1 MASWVLEM
9 EPSGMD
15 VYQIFR
21 KPALVET
28 FVNIVM
34 CLVPLWLAVMIGLL
48 VGWSWKPRWA
58 GLICLGMRSKIRF
71 AWTAPPG
78 FGARRL
84 WFAITA
90 LTAFPVLRK
99 LWSNFSDSKAKGD
112 DPTLQE
118 SASTELTPP
127 EGTSLRGKEQ
137 AVVSDE
143 DLENLLHMLQVKDK
157 GPAWQQI
164 MNRSTATMTFQAWR
178 YEQETGPTAYC
189 NRTVMED
196 VTPELMRDFF
206 WDDDF
211 RPRWDD
217 MLTYFKTLEECPVTG
232 TMIVHWIRKFP
243 FFCSDREYII
253 GRRIWESGRTFFCVT
268 KGVPYPSVPRHSK
281 PRRVDLYHSSWRI
294 RPVESRKGDGQMTAV
309 EVVLF
314 HYEDMG
320 IPREIAKIGV
330 RQGMWGAVKK
340 VEPGVRAYQMA
351 RKSDAPLSRSA
362 LMARI
367 NTPVSDLGS
376 LEIPSD
382 AEEVATKTQG
392 GFPWK
397 WVIVGG
403 AVALACGLDR
413 GVVSK
418 ALIFGVARRFGNLGK
433 RRH

>member
-1 MASWVLEM
+1 MASWVLAM

-15 VYQIFR
+15 IYQIFR

-28 FVNIVM
+28 FVDIAM

-48 VGWSWKPRWA
+48 VGWAWKPRWA
-58 GLICLGMRSKIRF
+58 GLICLGMKSKIRF

-118 SASTELTPP
+118 PASTELTPP
-127 EGTSLRGKEQ
+127 ERGKEQ

-164 MNRSTATMTFQAWR
+164 MNRSTPTMTYQAWR
-178 YEQETGPTAYC
+178 YEPETGPTAYC
-189 NRTVMED
+189 SRTIMED

-217 MLTYFKTLEECPVTG
+217 MLTYFKTLEECPLTG

-253 GRRIWESGRTFFCVT
+253 GRRIWESGRTYFCVT

-294 RPVESRKGDGQMTAV
+294 RAVESRKGDGQMTAM
-309 EVVLF
+309 EVMLF
-314 HYEDMG
+314 HNEDMG

-367 NTPVSDLGS
+367 NTKLPVSDLRS
-376 LEIPSD
+376 LEDSSGE
-382 AEEVATKTQG
+382 EEVATKTQQG
-392 GFPWK
+392 IPWR

>member
-1 MASWVLEM
+1 MASWVLAM

-15 VYQIFR
+15 IYQIFR

-28 FVNIVM
+28 FVDIAM

-48 VGWSWKPRWA
+48 VGWAWKPRWA
-58 GLICLGMRSKIRF
+58 GLICLGMKSKIRF

-118 SASTELTPP
+118 PASTELTPP
-127 EGTSLRGKEQ
+127 ERGKEQ

-164 MNRSTATMTFQAWR
+164 MNRSTPTMTYQAWR
-178 YEQETGPTAYC
+178 YEPETGPTAYC
-189 NRTVMED
+189 SRTVMED

-217 MLTYFKTLEECPVTG
+217 MLTYFKTLEECPLTG

-253 GRRIWESGRTFFCVT
+253 GRRIWESGRTYFCVT

-294 RPVESRKGDGQMTAV
+294 RAVESRKGDGQMTAM
-309 EVVLF
+309 EVMLF
-314 HYEDMG
+314 HNEDMG

-367 NTPVSDLGS
+367 NTKLPVSDLRS
-376 LEIPSD
+376 LEDSSGE
-382 AEEVATKTQG
+382 EEVATKTQQG
-392 GFPWK
+392 IPWR

>member
-1 MASWVLEM
+1 
-9 EPSGMD
+9 
-15 VYQIFR
+15 
-21 KPALVET
+21 
-28 FVNIVM
+28 
-34 CLVPLWLAVMIGLL
+34 
-48 VGWSWKPRWA
+48 
-58 GLICLGMRSKIRF
+58 
-71 AWTAPPG
+71 
-78 FGARRL
+78 
-84 WFAITA
+84 
-90 LTAFPVLRK
+90 
-99 LWSNFSDSKAKGD
+99 
-112 DPTLQE
+112 
-118 SASTELTPP
+118 
-127 EGTSLRGKEQ
+127 
-137 AVVSDE
+137 
-143 DLENLLHMLQVKDK
+143 
-157 GPAWQQI
+157 
-164 MNRSTATMTFQAWR
+164 
-178 YEQETGPTAYC
+178 
-189 NRTVMED
+189 MED

-217 MLTYFKTLEECPVTG
+217 MLTYFKTLEECPLTG

-253 GRRIWESGRTFFCVT
+253 GRRIWESGRTYFCVT

-294 RPVESRKGDGQMTAV
+294 RAVESRKGDGQMTAM
-309 EVVLF
+309 EVMLF
-314 HYEDMG
+314 HNEDMG

-367 NTPVSDLGS
+367 NTKLPVSDLRS
-376 LEIPSD
+376 LEDSSGE
-382 AEEVATKTQG
+382 EEVATKTQQG
-392 GFPWK
+392 IPWR

>member
-1 MASWVLEM
+1 
-9 EPSGMD
+9 MD
-15 VYQIFR
+15 IYQIFR

-28 FVNIVM
+28 FVDIAM

-48 VGWSWKPRWA
+48 VGWAWKPRWA
-58 GLICLGMRSKIRF
+58 GLICLGMKSKIRF

-118 SASTELTPP
+118 PASTELTPP
-127 EGTSLRGKEQ
+127 ERGKEQ
-137 AVVSDE
+137 SVVSDE

-164 MNRSTATMTFQAWR
+164 MNRSTPTMTYQAWR
-178 YEQETGPTAYC
+178 YEPETGPTAYC
-189 NRTVMED
+189 SRTVMED

-217 MLTYFKTLEECPVTG
+217 MLTYFKTLEECPLTG

-253 GRRIWESGRTFFCVT
+253 GRRIWESGRTYFCVT

-294 RPVESRKGDGQMTAV
+294 RAVESRKGDGQMTAM
-309 EVVLF
+309 EVMLF
-314 HYEDMG
+314 HNEDMG

-367 NTPVSDLGS
+367 NTKLPVSDLRS
-376 LEIPSD
+376 LEDSSGE
-382 AEEVATKTQG
+382 EEVATKTQQG
-392 GFPWK
+392 IPWR

>member
-1 MASWVLEM
+1 
-9 EPSGMD
+9 MD
-15 VYQIFR
+15 IYQIFR

-28 FVNIVM
+28 FVDIAM

-48 VGWSWKPRWA
+48 VGWAWKPRWA
-58 GLICLGMRSKIRF
+58 GLICLGMKSKIRF

-118 SASTELTPP
+118 PASTELTPP
-127 EGTSLRGKEQ
+127 ERGKEQ

-164 MNRSTATMTFQAWR
+164 MNRSTPTMTYQAWR
-178 YEQETGPTAYC
+178 YEPETGPTAYC
-189 NRTVMED
+189 SRTIMED

-217 MLTYFKTLEECPVTG
+217 MLTYFKTLEECPLTG

-253 GRRIWESGRTFFCVT
+253 GRRIWESGRTYFCVT

-294 RPVESRKGDGQMTAV
+294 RAVESRKGDGQMTAM
-309 EVVLF
+309 EVMLF
-314 HYEDMG
+314 HNEDMG

-367 NTPVSDLGS
+367 NTKLPVSDLRS
-376 LEIPSD
+376 LEDSSGE
-382 AEEVATKTQG
+382 EEVATKTQQG
-392 GFPWK
+392 IPWR

>member
-1 MASWVLEM
+1 MASWVLAM

-15 VYQIFR
+15 IYQIFR

-28 FVNIVM
+28 FVDIAM

-48 VGWSWKPRWA
+48 VGWAWKPRWA
-58 GLICLGMRSKIRF
+58 GLICLGLKSKIRF

-118 SASTELTPP
+118 PASTELTPP
-127 EGTSLRGKEQ
+127 ERGKEQ

-164 MNRSTATMTFQAWR
+164 MNRSTPTMTYQAWR
-178 YEQETGPTAYC
+178 YEPETGPTAYC
-189 NRTVMED
+189 SRTVMED

-217 MLTYFKTLEECPVTG
+217 MLTYFKTLEECPLTG

-253 GRRIWESGRTFFCVT
+253 GRRIWESGRTYFCVT

-294 RPVESRKGDGQMTAV
+294 RAVESRKGDGQMTAM
-309 EVVLF
+309 EVMLF
-314 HYEDMG
+314 HNEDMG

-367 NTPVSDLGS
+367 NTKLPVSDLRS
-376 LEIPSD
+376 LEDSSGE
-382 AEEVATKTQG
+382 EEVATKTQQG
-392 GFPWK
+392 IPWR

-403 AVALACGLDR
+403 AVALACGLDG

>member
-1 MASWVLEM
+1 
-9 EPSGMD
+9 MD
-15 VYQIFR
+15 IYQIFR

-28 FVNIVM
+28 FVDIAM

-48 VGWSWKPRWA
+48 VGWAWKPRWA
-58 GLICLGMRSKIRF
+58 GLICLGLKSKIRF

-118 SASTELTPP
+118 PASTELTPP
-127 EGTSLRGKEQ
+127 ERGKEQ

-164 MNRSTATMTFQAWR
+164 MNRSTPTMTYQAWR
-178 YEQETGPTAYC
+178 YEPETGPTAYC
-189 NRTVMED
+189 SRTVMED

-217 MLTYFKTLEECPVTG
+217 MLTYFKTLEECPLTG

-253 GRRIWESGRTFFCVT
+253 GRRIWESGRTYFCVT

-294 RPVESRKGDGQMTAV
+294 RAVESRKGDGQMTAM
-309 EVVLF
+309 EVMLF
-314 HYEDMG
+314 HNEDMG

-367 NTPVSDLGS
+367 NTKLPVSDLRS
-376 LEIPSD
+376 LEDSSGE
-382 AEEVATKTQG
+382 EEVATKTQQG
-392 GFPWK
+392 IPWR

>member
-1 MASWVLEM
+1 M

-15 VYQIFR
+15 IYQIFR

-28 FVNIVM
+28 FVDIAM

-48 VGWSWKPRWA
+48 VGWAWKPRWA
-58 GLICLGMRSKIRF
+58 GLICLGMKSKIRF

-118 SASTELTPP
+118 PASTELTPP
-127 EGTSLRGKEQ
+127 ERGKEQ

-164 MNRSTATMTFQAWR
+164 MNRSTPTMTYQAWR
-178 YEQETGPTAYC
+178 YEPETGPTAYC
-189 NRTVMED
+189 SRTVMED

-217 MLTYFKTLEECPVTG
+217 MLTCFKTLEECPLTG

-253 GRRIWESGRTFFCVT
+253 GRRIWESGRTYFCVT

-294 RPVESRKGDGQMTAV
+294 RAVESRKGDGQMTAM
-309 EVVLF
+309 EVMLF
-314 HYEDMG
+314 HNEDMG

-367 NTPVSDLGS
+367 NTKLPVSDLRS
-376 LEIPSD
+376 LEDSSGE
-382 AEEVATKTQG
+382 EEVATKTQQG
-392 GFPWK
+392 IPWR

>member
-1 MASWVLEM
+1 
-9 EPSGMD
+9 MD
-15 VYQIFR
+15 IYQIFR

-28 FVNIVM
+28 FVDIAM

-48 VGWSWKPRWA
+48 VGWAWKPRWA
-58 GLICLGMRSKIRF
+58 GLICLGMKSKIRF

-118 SASTELTPP
+118 PASTELTPP
-127 EGTSLRGKEQ
+127 ERGKEQ

-164 MNRSTATMTFQAWR
+164 MNRSTPTMTYQAWR
-178 YEQETGPTAYC
+178 YEPETGPTAYC
-189 NRTVMED
+189 SRTVMED

-217 MLTYFKTLEECPVTG
+217 MLTYFKTLEECPLTG

-253 GRRIWESGRTFFCVT
+253 GRRIWESGRTYFCVT

-294 RPVESRKGDGQMTAV
+294 RAVESRKGDGQMTAM
-309 EVVLF
+309 EVMLF
-314 HYEDMG
+314 HNEDMG

-367 NTPVSDLGS
+367 NTKLPVSDLKS
-376 LEIPSD
+376 LEDSSGE
-382 AEEVATKTQG
+382 EEVATKTQQG
-392 GFPWK
+392 IPWR

>member
-1 MASWVLEM
+1 MESRVLAM

-15 VYQIFR
+15 MFQIFR
-21 KPALVET
+21 KPAIVET
-28 FVNIVM
+28 FVDIVM
-34 CLVPLWLAVMIGLL
+34 CLVPIWLAVMIGLL

-99 LWSNFSDSKAKGD
+99 LWSNFSDNKAKVD

-118 SASTELTPP
+118 PASPELTPP
-127 EGTSLRGKEQ
+127 ERGKEQ

-143 DLENLLHMLQVKDK
+143 DLENLLHMLQEKDR

-164 MNRSTATMTFQAWR
+164 MNRSTPTMTYQAWR
-178 YEQETGPTAYC
+178 YEPETGPTAYC
-189 NRTVMED
+189 SRTVMED

-211 RPRWDD
+211 RPKWDD
-217 MLTYFKTLEECPVTG
+217 MLTYFKTLEECPLTG

-253 GRRIWESGRTFFCVT
+253 GRRIWESGRTYFCVT

-294 RPVESRKGDGQMTAV
+294 RAVESRKGDGQMTAI
-309 EVVLF
+309 EVMLF
-314 HYEDMG
+314 HNEDMG

-340 VEPGVRAYQMA
+340 VEPGVRSYQMT
-351 RKSDAPLSRSA
+351 RKSDAPLSPSV

-367 NTPVSDLGS
+367 NTKLPVSDLRS
-376 LEIPSD
+376 LEISSD
-382 AEEVATKTQG
+382 AEDVATKTQRG
-392 GFPWK
+392 IPWR

-413 GVVSK
+413 GVVRK
-418 ALIFGVARRFGNLGK
+418 ALVFGVARRFGNLGK

>member
-1 MASWVLEM
+1 
-9 EPSGMD
+9 MD
-15 VYQIFR
+15 IYQIFR

-28 FVNIVM
+28 FVDIVM
-34 CLVPLWLAVMIGLL
+34 CLVPIWLAVMIGLL

-99 LWSNFSDSKAKGD
+99 LWSNFSDNKAKVD
-112 DPTLQE
+112 DPILQE
-118 SASTELTPP
+118 PVSPELTPP
-127 EGTSLRGKEQ
+127 EQGKEQ

-143 DLENLLHMLQVKDK
+143 DLENLLHMLQVKDR

-164 MNRSTATMTFQAWR
+164 MNRSTPTMTYQAWR
-178 YEQETGPTAYC
+178 YEPETGPTAYC
-189 NRTVMED
+189 SRTVMED

-211 RPRWDD
+211 RPKWDD
-217 MLTYFKTLEECPVTG
+217 MLTYFKTLEECPLTG

-253 GRRIWESGRTFFCVT
+253 GRRIWESGRTYFCVT

-294 RPVESRKGDGQMTAV
+294 RAVESRKGDGQMTSI
-309 EVVLF
+309 EVMLF
-314 HYEDMG
+314 HNEDMG

-340 VEPGVRAYQMA
+340 VEPGVRAYQMV

-362 LMARI
+362 LVARI
-367 NTPVSDLGS
+367 NTKLPVSDLRS
-376 LEIPSD
+376 LEISSD

-392 GFPWK
+392 GIPWR

-418 ALIFGVARRFGNLGK
+418 ALVFGVARRFGNLGK

>member
-1 MASWVLEM
+1 
-9 EPSGMD
+9 MD
-15 VYQIFR
+15 IYQIFR

-28 FVNIVM
+28 FVDIAM

-48 VGWSWKPRWA
+48 VGWAWKPRWA
-58 GLICLGMRSKIRF
+58 GLICLGMKSKIRF

-118 SASTELTPP
+118 PASTELTPP
-127 EGTSLRGKEQ
+127 ERGKEQ

-164 MNRSTATMTFQAWR
+164 MNRSTPTMTYQAWR
-178 YEQETGPTAYC
+178 YEPETGPTAYC
-189 NRTVMED
+189 SRTVMED

-217 MLTYFKTLEECPVTG
+217 MLTYFKTLEECPLTG

-253 GRRIWESGRTFFCVT
+253 GRRIWESGRTYFCVT

-294 RPVESRKGDGQMTAV
+294 RAVESRKGDGQMTAM
-309 EVVLF
+309 EVMLF
-314 HYEDMG
+314 HNEDMG

-367 NTPVSDLGS
+367 NTKLPVSDLRS
-376 LEIPSD
+376 LEDSSGE
-382 AEEVATKTQG
+382 EEVATKTQQG
-392 GFPWK
+392 IPWR

-403 AVALACGLDR
+403 AVALACGLDG

>member
-1 MASWVLEM
+1 M

-15 VYQIFR
+15 IYQIFR

-28 FVNIVM
+28 FVDIAM

-48 VGWSWKPRWA
+48 VGWAWKPRWA
-58 GLICLGMRSKIRF
+58 GLICLGMKSKIRF

-118 SASTELTPP
+118 PASTELTPP
-127 EGTSLRGKEQ
+127 ERGKEQ

-164 MNRSTATMTFQAWR
+164 MNRSTPTMTYQAWR
-178 YEQETGPTAYC
+178 YEPETGPTAYC
-189 NRTVMED
+189 SRTVMED

-217 MLTYFKTLEECPVTG
+217 MLTYFKTLEECPLTG

-253 GRRIWESGRTFFCVT
+253 GRRIWESGRTYFCVT

-294 RPVESRKGDGQMTAV
+294 RAVESRKGDGQMTAM
-309 EVVLF
+309 EVMLF
-314 HYEDMG
+314 HNEDMG

-367 NTPVSDLGS
+367 NTKLPVSDLRS
-376 LEIPSD
+376 LEDSSD
-382 AEEVATKTQG
+382 EEEVATKTQQG
-392 GFPWK
+392 IPWR

>member
-1 MASWVLEM
+1 
-9 EPSGMD
+9 
-15 VYQIFR
+15 
-21 KPALVET
+21 
-28 FVNIVM
+28 
-34 CLVPLWLAVMIGLL
+34 
-48 VGWSWKPRWA
+48 
-58 GLICLGMRSKIRF
+58 
-71 AWTAPPG
+71 
-78 FGARRL
+78 
-84 WFAITA
+84 
-90 LTAFPVLRK
+90 
-99 LWSNFSDSKAKGD
+99 
-112 DPTLQE
+112 
-118 SASTELTPP
+118 
-127 EGTSLRGKEQ
+127 
-137 AVVSDE
+137 
-143 DLENLLHMLQVKDK
+143 
-157 GPAWQQI
+157 
-164 MNRSTATMTFQAWR
+164 MNRSTPTMTYQAWR
-178 YEQETGPTAYC
+178 YEPETGPTAYC
-189 NRTVMED
+189 SRTVMED

-268 KGVPYPSVPRHSK
+268 KGIPYPSVPRHSK

-340 VEPGVRAYQMA
+340 IEPGVRAYQMA

-392 GFPWK
+392 GFPWR

-433 RRH
+433 RQH

>member
-1 MASWVLEM
+1 
-9 EPSGMD
+9 MD
-15 VYQIFR
+15 IYQIFR

-28 FVNIVM
+28 FVDIAM

-48 VGWSWKPRWA
+48 VGWAWKPRWA
-58 GLICLGMRSKIRF
+58 GLICLGMKSKIRF

-118 SASTELTPP
+118 PASTELTPP
-127 EGTSLRGKEQ
+127 ERGKEQ

-164 MNRSTATMTFQAWR
+164 MNRSTPTMTYQAWR
-178 YEQETGPTAYC
+178 YEPETGPTAYC
-189 NRTVMED
+189 SRTVMED

-217 MLTYFKTLEECPVTG
+217 MLTYFKTLEECPLTG

-253 GRRIWESGRTFFCVT
+253 GRRIWESGRTYFCVT

-294 RPVESRKGDGQMTAV
+294 RAVESRKGDGQMTAM
-309 EVVLF
+309 EVMLF
-314 HYEDMG
+314 HNEDMG

-367 NTPVSDLGS
+367 NTKLPVSDLRS
-376 LEIPSD
+376 LEDSSGE
-382 AEEVATKTQG
+382 EEVATKTQQG
-392 GFPWK
+392 IPWR